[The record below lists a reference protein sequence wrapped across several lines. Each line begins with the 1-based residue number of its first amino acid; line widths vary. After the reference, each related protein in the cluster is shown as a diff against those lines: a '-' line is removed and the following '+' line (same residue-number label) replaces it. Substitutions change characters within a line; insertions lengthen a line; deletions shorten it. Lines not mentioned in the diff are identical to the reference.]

1 MDKVNKDKRGIKF
14 IFLIIFLASISIF
27 LATGQKMVTGYEA
40 HAIEQSNLL
49 NLDKNKKLYADT
61 FFETNIFDNEVL
73 QNLIDKMIVA
83 TSNSSDYENESI
95 EDARNTLNEYKDIKF
110 FVKNNS
116 TGKIYTNTNY
126 KTNEDFRKNQND
138 YCNLEIDLSNNK
150 STYTKII
157 DKKRLSSSVYANS
170 FWGMQGNSDSIS
182 ISISIPKEINNY
194 DDSIALGSYQDDF
207 KYYRNYIDTLFKV
220 LISSGVISI
229 ISLIACIKIKG
240 KLINKDGILLKIYR
254 RIPIEIY
261 IVGISILLF
270 SLILDFGYIVSIIAK
285 FIAITLL
292 TIWIIYFKNLD
303 KKKDLITNSIT
314 YNVCRFFINII
325 KNIIKYKNKLPLV
338 KRLILVELIIVI
350 IAGLIFMFLYTTE
363 YWYNPVFM
371 LIAISGYITLS
382 LAIIT
387 GIILNKV
394 DYLDKIIKGTKEIK
408 NGNINHKIEVKGKD
422 TLAIFA
428 QDINNLSEGL
438 ENAIDEKFRSERMK
452 AELITNVSHDLKTP
466 LTSIINYVDLIKK
479 EENIEPEYLKDYIN
493 VLDNKSK
500 RLKVLIEDLFE
511 ASKASSGNI
520 ELNIEKLDLN
530 QLLRQSIGENEE
542 KISKANLDLKVN
554 LPKEQIYINCDG
566 KRMYRV
572 FENLLI
578 NISKYSLH
586 NTRVYIDMKLEE
598 EKAYISFKNISA
610 YELNFEADEIIERFK
625 RGDLARNTE
634 GSGLGLAIARDLVE
648 LQGGDFDIQIDGD
661 LFKVN
666 VVFNKIDK

>member
-220 LISSGVISI
+220 LISSGVIII

-254 RIPIEIY
+254 KIPIEIY

-303 KKKDLITNSIT
+303 KKKYLITNSIT